1 MTSTRCYFGVI
12 LMDELTVKQLCANAI
27 GNYII
32 TYLDCLSDEAI
43 AHMTELCAVQ
53 LLRRI
58 KEILDDEALD
68 DPTCFQRI
76 DAIVSAWHEA
86 GLETDRHW
94 ECE

>member
-1 MTSTRCYFGVI
+1 
-12 LMDELTVKQLCANAI
+12 MDEQTAKQLCANAI

-43 AHMTELCAVQ
+43 ANMTELCAVQ

-58 KEILDDEALD
+58 KRILDDEALD
-68 DPTCFQRI
+68 DLTCFQRI